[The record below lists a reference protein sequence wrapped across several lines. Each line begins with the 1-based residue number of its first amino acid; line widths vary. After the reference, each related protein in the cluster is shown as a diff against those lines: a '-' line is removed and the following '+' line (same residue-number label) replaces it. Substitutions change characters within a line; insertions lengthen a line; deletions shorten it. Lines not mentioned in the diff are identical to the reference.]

1 MNTPASAALWD
12 SVEKAALLQVSEHGC
27 WQMTCT
33 AGCLGL
39 SHNTLYRKRNNSRT
53 LRRELLKQAYLG
65 RWPPVVSTSLG
76 L

>member
-1 MNTPASAALWD
+1 MNTPASVALWD
-12 SVEKAALLQVSEHGC
+12 SVEKAALLQVIEHGR

-33 AGCLGL
+33 AGRLGV

-65 RWPPVVSTSLG
+65 R
-76 L
+76 